1 MGKILKNFDYRILI
15 GVLLVT
21 GGTLGILEKYGLI
34 NNTSSIFWSVIFGFV
49 GIIFFMIFFNNHE
62 HLWSIIPGS
71 AFVGLSISN
80 ILPDTYSPYNEFV
93 FFSSVGLGF
102 LFIYVDNH
110 KNWWAIIPSGVLIDL
125 GIVSAIASLE
135 GSDTSAVF
143 FLGLG
148 ATFLLVAILPNK
160 VQRMNWAF
168 IPSIIFLTFG
178 SLFASAHQGWLDYIW
193 ISVLFCGGIFMVWRF
208 LRTRNN

>member
-1 MGKILKNFDYRILI
+1 MVKILKNIDYRILI
-15 GVLLVT
+15 GVLLIT

-34 NNTSSIFWSVIFGFV
+34 NNSSAIYWSVIFGFV
-49 GIIFFMIFFNNHE
+49 GIVLFMFFFKNHE

-80 ILPDTYSPYNEFV
+80 LLPDTFSPYIEFV

-102 LFIYVDNH
+102 LIIYLVNR

-125 GIVSAIASLE
+125 GIVSVIANLK
-135 GSDTSAVF
+135 GNDTSAAF

-148 ATFLLVAILPNK
+148 VTFLLVAILPNNF
-160 VQRMNWAF
+160 QRMNWAF

-178 SLFASAHQGWLDYIW
+178 SLFASASRGWLDYLW
-193 ISVLFCGGIFMVWRF
+193 IGALFCGGIFMIWRF
-208 LRTRNN
+208 LRTHKN